1 MKNKIKFLI
10 PILVVIPLLSIF
22 IIIQVRHKYILTNDE
37 IIQYVIE
44 ADKYS
49 SKAKFI
55 IKNSVRQYEED
66 TQIYYDK
73 NLGMR
78 IEFGEQRVKVY
89 KDDHISMT
97 DNGQQYEINED
108 FDTVYPLAFCSSL
121 LKNEINYIKEGKE
134 EWGDIEYLEVS
145 VDLPSKN
152 KHIDQAKVYIDKV
165 KRTPIITKI
174 YDQSGNEKIII
185 IYDDFK
191 YLKEIDNY
199 LFTMKPNNK
208 KIAISNIK

>member
-10 PILVVIPLLSIF
+10 PILVIIPLISIF
-22 IIIQVRHKYILTNDE
+22 IIIQVRHTYLLSNDD
-37 IIQYVIE
+37 IIKYVIE

-73 NLGMR
+73 DLVMR

-97 DNGQQYEINED
+97 DNGEQYEINED
-108 FDTVYPLAFCSSL
+108 FDTVYPLAFCGSL
-121 LKNEINYIKEGKE
+121 LENEINYIKEGKE
-134 EWGDIEYLEVS
+134 EWGEIEYLEVS

-152 KHIDQAKVYIDKV
+152 KHINQASIYIDKV
-165 KRTPIITKI
+165 KKTPIIAKI
-174 YDQSGNEKIII
+174 YDQNGIEKIVIV
-185 IYDDFK
+185 YDDFK
-191 YLKEIDNY
+191 YLKEIDDC
-199 LFTMKPNNK
+199 LFTINPNNK
-208 KIAISNIK
+208 KIAISNK